1 MRTYRKDREMA
12 TTSSIHEDVNPQG
25 KASHPL
31 AVYGIAAVAALGGLL
46 FGYDTGVISGA
57 SLFLRKDFALTS
69 FTEELAVSSLL
80 IGTIIG
86 AVVGGRMSD
95 AIGRKKTLIIMA
107 IIFAVGAI
115 LTALMPNLPLF
126 IACRILVGFAV
137 GVASFVSP
145 MYIAEMAPPKLRG
158 GLVTFNQLA
167 VTIGIAVSYWIDLA
181 LANANLG
188 WRPMF
193 AVAAIPGL
201 GLLVGMLFLSESPRW
216 LAGKDR
222 WDEADK
228 ALNYLSPADKKQE
241 LKSIH
246 EAVTSGSPPTIR
258 SFFRA
263 GLSMALVVGVGLA
276 LFQQFVGINTV
287 IYYAPTIFGY
297 AGFKSATG
305 AILATSVVG
314 VVNVIGTIIAIVLL
328 DRVGRRPLLLVGS
341 VGMAVA
347 LVAMGAI
354 FQAGASNAG
363 TLILI
368 SLLVY
373 IVSFAIGMGP
383 VFWLLS
389 SELFPTRLR
398 GTGGSISTVANW
410 GGNLLISITFLSLID
425 VLGKPFTFWLYAV
438 LAIASFVFCW
448 FLVPETNGRNLENIE
463 SYWKNGRKWEG
474 TDAKHG

>member
-1 MRTYRKDREMA
+1 MA
-12 TTSSIHEDVNPQG
+12 TTQHTVHDDVNPPG
-25 KASHPL
+25 KGRPL
-31 AVYGIAAVAALGGLL
+31 AVYGIAAIAALGGLL

-57 SLFLRKDFALTS
+57 ELFLKKDFALTS
-69 FTEELAVSSLL
+69 FTEELAVSSIL

-86 AVVGGRMSD
+86 AFMGGRLSD
-95 AIGRKKTLIIMA
+95 AIGRKKTLMVMA

-115 LTALMPNLPLF
+115 LTSLVPNLPLF

-137 GVASFVSP
+137 GVASFVAP

-167 VTIGIAVSYWIDLA
+167 ITIGIAVSYWIDLA
-181 LANANLG
+181 FASAKLG

-201 GLLVGMLFLSESPRW
+201 ALLVGMLFLSETPRW
-216 LAGKDR
+216 LAGRDR

-228 ALNYLSPADKKQE
+228 ALNYLSPSDKEQE
-241 LKSIH
+241 LKSIRT
-246 EAVTSGSPPTIR
+246 AVKSGSPPSLRTFIQ
-258 SFFRA
+258 S
-263 GLSMALVVGVGLA
+263 GLSLALVVGVGLA

-297 AGFKSATG
+297 AGFKSASG

-314 VVNVIGTIIAIVLL
+314 VVNVIGTIIAIFLL
-328 DRVGRRPLLLVGS
+328 DRVGRRPLLLIGS
-341 VGMAVA
+341 VGMAVSLA
-347 LVAMGAI
+347 AMGI
-354 FQAGASNAG
+354 FFALGANHIG
-363 TLILI
+363 VLILI

-373 IVSFAIGMGP
+373 IISFAIGMGP

-425 VLGKPFTFWLYAV
+425 LIGKPFTFWLYAL
-438 LAIASFVFCW
+438 LAVGAFIFCW
-448 FLVPETNGRNLENIE
+448 YLVPETNGKNLEKIE
-463 SYWKNGRKWEG
+463 AYWKNGRKWE
-474 TDAKHG
+474 

>member
-1 MRTYRKDREMA
+1 MKGLWRWQPLNVVF
-12 TTSSIHEDVNPQG
+12 TTTLNPHG
-25 KASHPL
+25 KASRPL

-57 SLFLRKDFALTS
+57 ELFLQKDFALNS

-80 IGTIIG
+80 IGAIIG
-86 AVVGGRMSD
+86 ALVGGKLSD
-95 AIGRKKTLIIMA
+95 AIGRKKTLIVMA

-115 LTALMPNLPLF
+115 LTSLMPNLVLF
-126 IACRILVGFAV
+126 IFCRILVGFAI

-167 VTIGIAVSYWIDLA
+167 VTIGIAISYWIDLA
-181 LANANLG
+181 IANANLG

-193 AVAAIPGL
+193 AVAAIPGIA
-201 GLLVGMLFLSESPRW
+201 LLIGMLFLSETPRW
-216 LAGKDR
+216 LAGRDR
-222 WDEADK
+222 WDEAEK
-228 ALNYLSPADKKQE
+228 ALNYLSPQDKEAE

-246 EAVTSGSPPTIR
+246 EAVTGGSPPSIR
-258 SFFRA
+258 TFFRT
-263 GLSMALVVGVGLA
+263 GLSLALVVGVGLA
-276 LFQQFVGINTV
+276 LLQQFVGINTV

-297 AGFKSATG
+297 AGFKSASG

-314 VVNVIGTIIAIVLL
+314 VVNVIGTVIAILLL
-328 DRVGRRPLLLVGS
+328 DRVGRRPLLLVGC
-341 VGMAVA
+341 VGMAIA
-347 LVAMGAI
+347 LVAMGI
-354 FQAGASNAG
+354 VFQIGPNNAG
-363 TLILI
+363 VLILI
-368 SLLVY
+368 GLLVY
-373 IVSFAIGMGP
+373 IIAFAIGMGP

-410 GGNLLISITFLSLID
+410 AGNLLISITFLSLID
-425 VLGKPFTFWLYAV
+425 VIGKPFTFWLYAL
-438 LAIASFVFCW
+438 LAVIAFFFCW

-463 SYWKNGRKWEG
+463 GYWKNGRKW
-474 TDAKHG
+474 

>member
-1 MRTYRKDREMA
+1 MEMA
-12 TTSSIHEDVNPQG
+12 TTQGSVHDDVTPQR
-25 KASHPL
+25 KASRPL
-31 AVYGIAAVAALGGLL
+31 AVYGIAAIAALGGLL

-57 SLFLRKDFALTS
+57 ELFLKKDFALNS
-69 FTEELAVSSLL
+69 FTEELAVSSIL

-86 AVVGGRMSD
+86 AAIGGRLSD
-95 AIGRKKTLIIMA
+95 GIGRKKSLIIMA

-115 LTALMPNLPLF
+115 LTSLTPNLTLF
-126 IACRILVGFAV
+126 VACRILVGFAV
-137 GVASFVSP
+137 GVASFVAP

-167 VTIGIAVSYWIDLA
+167 LTIGIAVSYWIDLA
-181 LANANLG
+181 FANANMG

-193 AVAAIPGL
+193 AVAAVPGL
-201 GLLVGMLFLSESPRW
+201 GLLIGMLFLSETPRW
-216 LAGKDR
+216 LAGRNR
-222 WDEADK
+222 WDEAEK
-228 ALNYLSPADKKQE
+228 ALNYLSPEDKEQE

-246 EAVTSGSPPTIR
+246 SAVTSGSPPSTRSFIR
-258 SFFRA
+258 S
-263 GLSMALVVGVGLA
+263 GLSIALVVGVGLA

-297 AGFKSATG
+297 AGFKSASG

-314 VVNVIGTIIAIVLL
+314 VVNVLGTIVAILLL

-347 LVAMGAI
+347 LVAMGII
-354 FQAGASNAG
+354 FMVGANNAG
-363 TLILI
+363 VLILI
-368 SLLVY
+368 ALLVY
-373 IVSFAIGMGP
+373 IISFAIGMGP

-425 VLGKPFTFWLYAV
+425 LIGKPFTFWLYAL
-438 LAIASFVFCW
+438 LAVASFIFCW

-463 SYWKNGRKWEG
+463 AYWKNGRKWEN
-474 TDAKHG
+474 T